1 MDLEDAYYE
10 AVKKSQ
16 EALKKD
22 DYDLALKFLDEAE
35 QLDNGSF
42 DIADLYIERAH
53 IYRLKKE
60 SDLELAALT
69 KAIELRGFDWDY
81 QKRAQCYEERGDY
94 DNAIADYTKAI
105 EKGGYQPESWQWRGE
120 IFLKKNDYDSAIA
133 DFLMAIENCSRN
145 PCKGCSEVKAAIISI
160 YELGAPKFD
169 VYRIEQRCF
178 ASFGE
183 AYLWGPGQ
191 NIIGEKSKRQV
202 YDEKNAKDWYYKP
215 FNRLD
220 CEEVFWDF
228 DKSGKL
234 QSRLYYYNDL
244 GFEYMPSDTK
254 ADAGTHFKKGDF
266 VKVCDTVFVISLV
279 PGRKND
285 NRWENYYAAI
295 KIVKKDDGRIF
306 TSHEHFHE
314 SKLVKFTEPIDKS
327 EPLWFLHQVFGGE
340 IELTEEQGNVVDA
353 EIKLVGGMWRGS

>member
-145 PCKGCSEVKAAIISI
+145 LCKGCCEVYSLLGQTYLKKGNARAAMKYLNKAKRLKRAILSKKEVKAI
-160 YELGAPKFD
+160 L
-169 VYRIEQRCF
+169 
-178 ASFGE
+178 
-183 AYLWGPGQ
+183 
-191 NIIGEKSKRQV
+191 
-202 YDEKNAKDWYYKP
+202 
-215 FNRLD
+215 
-220 CEEVFWDF
+220 
-228 DKSGKL
+228 
-234 QSRLYYYNDL
+234 
-244 GFEYMPSDTK
+244 
-254 ADAGTHFKKGDF
+254 
-266 VKVCDTVFVISLV
+266 
-279 PGRKND
+279 
-285 NRWENYYAAI
+285 
-295 KIVKKDDGRIF
+295 
-306 TSHEHFHE
+306 
-314 SKLVKFTEPIDKS
+314 
-327 EPLWFLHQVFGGE
+327 
-340 IELTEEQGNVVDA
+340 
-353 EIKLVGGMWRGS
+353 